1 MIPETTC
8 VTYFV
13 LSPVLTLQWNAEN
26 FSFYSNDN
34 KQKAIAQSQPDR
46 REVDAGG
53 RLLDAIVVSF
63 LRLVVDRS

>member
-1 MIPETTC
+1 MIPEMMQ
-8 VTYFV
+8 VELLF
-13 LSPVLTLQWNAEN
+13 LSSVLTLQWNAEN

-34 KQKAIAQSQPDR
+34 KQKAITQSQPAR